1 MSRTDR
7 LDRDLERGFLALEDG
22 RLEEAAA
29 SVERCQRIDRKNPD
43 VLLLA
48 AAVADARGD
57 VETALAHY
65 RTLVEVQPDLA
76 APRVAIA
83 RLELHDIGDPDAALE
98 SLADA
103 FDLIDEEHELID
115 AILLKTEAL
124 IALDDLAGARD
135 AIGELASCAI
145 DDANEMLDVAELALA
160 AED

>member
-65 RTLVEVQPDLA
+65 RTLVEEDLA
-76 APRVAIA
+76 AAKKWIGRVTSAEFEADAQHLLGRVHEVADERDAMIA
-83 RLELHDIGDPDAALE
+83 CWQKVRALDAAAPAPPLLLPEDELE
-98 SLADA
+98 KIAADT
-103 FDLIDEEHELID
+103 L
-115 AILLKTEAL
+115 
-124 IALDDLAGARD
+124 
-135 AIGELASCAI
+135 
-145 DDANEMLDVAELALA
+145 AELPA
-160 AED
+160 DV